1 MQWRLLCL
9 PSKKLTDLHTGSLLC
24 KNRFASLFASMVS
37 HSREEHKNRRSGTNC
52 CGGSA
57 LCPAHSAGRF
67 SVSLRKSSG
76 SLRSSGG
83 SPASKDG
90 RTRPVA
96 GQTSG
101 PLGCREKRRSF
112 RPFLHLP
119 LRQEGGQQLLILISN
134 EILPFEIPCA
144 PRTRGGEMRTHLIKA

>member
-57 LCPAHSAGRF
+57 LCPPPIRRGAFLSVCGNHPAACGAREGRLPARTAGRVLLPAKPPGLWAAAKSTAPSGHSAICPSVRKETSSF
-67 SVSLRKSSG
+67 SYG
-76 SLRSSGG
+76 F
-83 SPASKDG
+83 PM
-90 RTRPVA
+90 
-96 GQTSG
+96 
-101 PLGCREKRRSF
+101 RSF
-112 RPFLHLP
+112 P
-119 LRQEGGQQLLILISN
+119 LKFRALRARAAGRCVPIS
-134 EILPFEIPCA
+134 
-144 PRTRGGEMRTHLIKA
+144 